1 MHPTR
6 DFNYITDTVAG
17 FIAALEAPGAI
28 GQVIN
33 IGSGFEISVGDT
45 ARLIA
50 EIMGAAVEFETDPQR
65 LRPESSEVER
75 LVAANERAREL
86 LKWAPQYGSRE
97 GLRRG
102 LEQTIAWFRSNAAHY
117 RSTSYEL

>member
-1 MHPTR
+1 MVLGYP
-6 DFNYITDTVAG
+6 VA
-17 FIAALEAPGAI
+17 
-28 GQVIN
+28 V
-33 IGSGFEISVGDT
+33 
-45 ARLIA
+45 IA
-50 EIMGAAVEFETDPQR
+50 EQVG
-65 LRPESSEVER
+65 ESSEVER